1 MMFSGQE
8 VAFGAGIGLGRE
20 IDGGW
25 NSRPAGGVC
34 QKVGSFWGI
43 RRTDSN
49 GLPGVDSPL
58 SKGKAFE
65 QDLLLLLLGL

>member
-1 MMFSGQE
+1 MMFSGQG

-34 QKVGSFWGI
+34 QKVGAFLGI
-43 RRTDSN
+43 RQTGSK
-49 GLPGVDSPL
+49 GLPDC
-58 SKGKAFE
+58 
-65 QDLLLLLLGL
+65 